1 MTTTEAGR
9 RLRLPKPSRRL
20 FAMLAVL
27 GPGLI
32 SANAGNDAG
41 GVATYSSVG
50 ATYGYSLL
58 WALVL
63 ITISLALIQE
73 MAARMGA
80 VTGKGFAELVR
91 ERLGVRVTAFVMA
104 TLLIANTGLVVSEF
118 AGIGAASD
126 LLGVPRYLVVPV
138 MAFLLWWLILRGSYP
153 RVEKVFLAMTLVFF
167 SYPIAAIMAH
177 PDWGAVGRQ
186 IIQPSVQLNANYI
199 TLFIALVGTTITP
212 YMQVYL
218 QSAIVER
225 GGQQDLTAIRADA
238 YTGAIFGDLISGFI
252 IIATGATLFQ
262 AGVKVETAA
271 DAALALR
278 PLAGQYAALLFSVGL
293 FGAAMLAAAVL
304 PLATAYP
311 ITEAFGLEKGIS
323 RSFREA
329 PAFHGLFT
337 GMILIGTVIALLP
350 GLNVIKLLIST
361 QVLNGLLLPVELI
374 AMLRIVNDREVM
386 GRHTNGRLYNLIAW
400 LTVIVVIA
408 LSTIYLAIT
417 LLGLFGIPA
426 GT

>member
-9 RLRLPKPSRRL
+9 RLRLLKPWRRL
-20 FAMLAVL
+20 FAALAVL

-41 GVATYSSVG
+41 GVATYSAVG
-50 ATYGYSLL
+50 ATFGYSLL

-63 ITISLALIQE
+63 ITISLVLIQE

-91 ERLGVRVTAFVMA
+91 ERLGVRVTAFVMT
-104 TLLIANTGLVVSEF
+104 TLLVANTGLVVSEF
-118 AGIGAASD
+118 VGIGAASD
-126 LLGVPRYLVVPV
+126 LLGIPRYLAVPV
-138 MAFLLWWLILRGSYP
+138 MGFLLWWLILRGSYL

-167 SYPIAAIMAH
+167 SYPIAAILAH

-186 IIQPSVQLNANYI
+186 IIQPSVQFNAGYI

-212 YMQVYL
+212 YMQIYL

-252 IIATGATLFQ
+252 IIATGATLYQ

-271 DAALALR
+271 DAALALS
-278 PLAGQYAALLFSVGL
+278 PLAGRYAELLFSVGL

-350 GLNVIKLLIST
+350 GLNVIRLLIYT

-400 LTVIVVIA
+400 LTVVVVIA

-417 LLGLFGIPA
+417 LLGLFGISV